1 MVILMLVV
9 RVCFEM
15 RPDYLF
21 RDDFELIIGSKDLHT
36 IAID

>member
-15 RPDYLF
+15 RPEYLF
-21 RDDFELIIGSKDLHT
+21 CDDFELIIGSKDLRT